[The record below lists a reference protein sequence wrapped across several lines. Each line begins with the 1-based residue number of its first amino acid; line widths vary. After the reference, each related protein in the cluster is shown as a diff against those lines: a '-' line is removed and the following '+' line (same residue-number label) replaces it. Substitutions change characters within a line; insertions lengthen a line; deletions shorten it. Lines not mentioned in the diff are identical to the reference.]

1 MGAGRRLRP
10 AWRAT
15 LRATLLAGA
24 IAGLPGAVSAGV
36 FDDDVAREQ
45 NARTQKDLAEFRSQT
60 AATLERLEAALK
72 MQIELANQ
80 IEAVRAELAKVR
92 GQVEVLNHASET
104 GEKRQ
109 RDFYLDLDGRLR
121 KIESA
126 VVVLQAKA
134 AEPPPPPPPSKPLID
149 PAAETR
155 IYEDALNLF
164 KAAKYKEAQLAFQN
178 FLRDY
183 PAGTLAASAQ
193 FWLANT
199 LYAQQDCKGAI
210 SAHNVVITQHPDS
223 NKAPDSLLA
232 IATCQQDLKDSKAA
246 RKTLEQLVAAYP
258 KSPAAES
265 AKQRLKR
272 K

>member
-10 AWRAT
+10 GWRST

-24 IAGLPGAVSAGV
+24 IAGLPGTVNAGV

-45 NARTQKDLAEFRSQT
+45 NAKTQKDLAEFRSQT
-60 AATLERLEAALK
+60 AATLDRLETALK

-80 IEAVRAELAKVR
+80 IEALRSELAKLR

-121 KIESA
+121 KMEG
-126 VVVLQAKA
+126 VVVALQAKA
-134 AEPPPPPPPSKPLID
+134 AEPPPPPAKPAID

-155 IYEDALNLF
+155 VYEEALNLF
-164 KAAKYKEAQLAFQN
+164 KAAKYKDAQFAFQN

-183 PAGTLAASAQ
+183 PAGALAASAQ

-199 LYAQQDCKGAI
+199 LYAQQDCVGAI

-232 IATCQQDLKDSKAA
+232 IATCQQDLKDGKAA

>member
-1 MGAGRRLRP
+1 MGAGRRLRL
-10 AWRAT
+10 A
-15 LRATLLAGA
+15 LHATLLAGA
-24 IAGLPGAVSAGV
+24 IAGQPGTVNAGV

-45 NARTQKDLAEFRSQT
+45 NARTQKDLAEFRGQT

-80 IEAVRAELAKVR
+80 IEAVRSDLAKVR

-121 KIESA
+121 KIESS
-126 VVVLQAKA
+126 VVALQAKA
-134 AEPPPPPPPSKPLID
+134 AEPPPPPPKPAID

-155 IYEDALNLF
+155 GYEDALNLF
-164 KAAKYKEAQLAFQN
+164 KAAKYKEAQTAFQN

-183 PAGTLAASAQ
+183 PAGALAPSAQ

-199 LYAQQDCKGAI
+199 LYAQQDCKAAI

-232 IATCQQDLKDSKAA
+232 IATCQQDLKDAKAA